1 MLNHGG
7 QLEKI
12 KAQYPHITG
21 PWLDLST
28 GIAPWSWP
36 VPEIPDHVWQR
47 LPESSARLCAAAAAF
62 YGCAPEAMLAVAG
75 SQVAIELVPE
85 CLKQMNAVAVE
96 ASLGAVAIPR
106 WGYGEHG
113 RCWARAGFQLVHYD
127 CANDVDALLGAGRV
141 QHVVVI
147 NPNNPSTEIMP
158 LSQLQR
164 WQQQL
169 RHSGGYLLV
178 DEAFADTGDNLN
190 SALTL
195 GRCDNLVVLRSLGK
209 FFGMAGLRLGFV
221 VSGEVL
227 QRSLQQRLILW
238 GVSHP
243 AQWLGERML
252 LDTDWHTRQRRR
264 IRDAGQCLS
273 ALVRAGLSTE
283 SALELRDGP
292 LFVSI
297 FGRGREGCDVLSK
310 LFDFLAGKGILVRV
324 YAPQNGIQCLR
335 IGLADDAGLAQ
346 LGSALNAWQMDK
358 RAEPANDLLT

>member
-7 QLEKI
+7 QLEKV
-12 KAQYPHITG
+12 KARYPDVTD

-36 VPEIPDHVWQR
+36 VPVVPDHVWQR
-47 LPESSARLCAAAAAF
+47 LPESSAALCAAAAAF
-62 YGCAPEAMLAVAG
+62 YGCDAKAMLAVAG

-85 CLKQMNAVAVE
+85 CLLSMRAAAE
-96 ASLGAVAIPR
+96 TAPATVAIPR

-113 RCWARAGFQLVHYD
+113 RCWERAGFQLVHYD
-127 CANDVDALLGAGRV
+127 CASDVDALLVAARV

-147 NPNNPSTEIMP
+147 NPNNPSTQITP
-158 LSQLQR
+158 LAQLQR

-169 RHSGGYLLV
+169 RHSGGYLIV
-178 DEAFADTGDNLN
+178 DEAFADTGDNCN

-221 VSGEVL
+221 VSGEAL
-227 QRSLQQRLILW
+227 QHCLQQRLILW

-243 AQWLGERML
+243 AQWLGEHML
-252 LDTDWHTRQRRR
+252 RDTDWHLHQRQR
-264 IRDAGQCLS
+264 IRDAGQRLS
-273 ALVRAGLSTE
+273 ALVRATLSTE
-283 SALELRDGP
+283 PALELRDGP

-297 FGRGREGCDVLSK
+297 FGRGRDGCDLLSR

-324 YAPQNGIQCLR
+324 YAPQDGVQCVR
-335 IGLADDAGLAQ
+335 IGLADDVGLAR
-346 LGSALNAWQMDK
+346 LGGALSAWQTGQ
-358 RAEPANDLLT
+358 RAAPVSDSCT

>member
-12 KAQYPHITG
+12 KAQYSHVTA

-36 VPEIPDHVWQR
+36 VGTVPDHVWQR
-47 LPESSARLCAAAAAF
+47 LPESSAPLCAAAAAF
-62 YGCAPEAMLAVAG
+62 YGCGPEAMLAVAG

-85 CLKQMNAVAVE
+85 CLRQLSSDVAAE
-96 ASLGAVAIPR
+96 MAPAAVAIPR

-127 CANDVDALLGAGRV
+127 CASDIDALLVSARV

-147 NPNNPSTEIMP
+147 NPNNPSAQTTP
-158 LSQLQR
+158 LTQLQR

-169 RHSGGYLLV
+169 RHSGGYLIV
-178 DEAFADTGDNLN
+178 DEAFADSGENLN

-221 VSGEVL
+221 ISGEAL
-227 QRSLQQRLILW
+227 QHSLQQRLTLW

-252 LDTDWHTRQRRR
+252 LDTDWHFMQRQR
-264 IRDAGQCLS
+264 IRDAGQRLS
-273 ALVRAGLSTE
+273 ALLRSTLWPNP
-283 SALELRDGP
+283 ALELKEGP
-292 LFVSI
+292 LFVSV
-297 FGRGREGCDVLSK
+297 FGSGMVLGK
-310 LFDFLAGKGILVRV
+310 LFDFLAGQGILVRLF
-324 YAPQNGIQCLR
+324 APQEGIQCLR
-335 IGLADDAGLAQ
+335 IGLADDRGLER
-346 LGSALNAWQMDK
+346 LGSALTAWQTHN
-358 RAEPANDLLT
+358 RTASVTV

>member
-7 QLEKI
+7 QLEKA
-12 KAQYPHITG
+12 KAQYPDVSE

-36 VPEIPDHVWQR
+36 VADVPDHVWQR
-47 LPESSARLCAAAAAF
+47 LPESSTALCAAAAAF
-62 YGCAPEAMLAVAG
+62 YGCEAEAMLAVAG

-85 CLKQMNAVAVE
+85 CLQQMSPVADLAAVAV
-96 ASLGAVAIPR
+96 PR
-106 WGYGEHG
+106 WGYAEHG

-127 CANDVDALLGAGRV
+127 CPTDVDALLAAARV

-147 NPNNPSTEIMP
+147 NPNNPNTQKTP
-158 LSQLQR
+158 LAVLQR

-169 RHSGGYLLV
+169 QHCGGYLVV
-178 DEAFADTGDNLN
+178 DEAFADTGDSRN

-221 VSGEVL
+221 ISGAAL
-227 QRSLQQRLILW
+227 QHSLQQRLILW

-252 LDTDWHTRQRRR
+252 LDTDWHSRQRRR
-264 IRDAGQCLS
+264 IRDSGQRLS
-273 ALVRAGLSTE
+273 ALLRSTLLPDPM
-283 SALELRDGP
+283 LELRDGP

-297 FGRGREGCDVLSK
+297 FGRGGDGCAVLST
-310 LFDFLAGKGILVRV
+310 LFDFLARHGILVRLF
-324 YAPQNGIQCLR
+324 APQEGIQCLR
-335 IGLADDAGLAQ
+335 IGLADDAGLER
-346 LGSALNAWQMDK
+346 LGSALTAWQTSK
-358 RAEPANDLLT
+358 RTASVTV